1 LRKQA
6 FRSSNSAPLKTSGKK
21 EDITKMEVVAKAH
34 MPGLVARVV
43 VNEGDQ
49 VKAGQEGAV
58 INCMKTE
65 LSVVAPSDGV
75 VKSILVQ
82 EWDEMEVGSP
92 MVVLE
97 A

>member
-1 LRKQA
+1 M
-6 FRSSNSAPLKTSGKK
+6 
-21 EDITKMEVVAKAH
+21 MEVIVKAH

-43 VNEGDQ
+43 VKEGD
-49 VKAGQEGAV
+49 KIARGQEVAV

-65 LSVVAPSDGV
+65 LSVKSADDGT

-82 EWDEMEVGSP
+82 EWDEMEINSP
-92 MVVLE
+92 MIVLE